1 MGIDTVKVPI
11 HTWNAFAE
19 SICYN
24 VASEGGKPLLYKAPR
39 GTADILPEEQ
49 DYWRYIEDK
58 ASALCLLY
66 GYQRLDTPAFE
77 ESQLFTRSIGEGTDI
92 VTKEMYT
99 FKDRSGNILAL
110 RPEGTAPVC
119 RAYLEHGMD
128 NLPQPVK
135 LYYLAAIFR
144 YERPQAGRYRQHYQ
158 FGFEAIGDADPSL
171 DAEVIEMAWQ
181 FFKLLG
187 LGGLYLYVNSI
198 GCKLCRPEYLDSLK
212 RYYSAH
218 LADLCSDCKTR
229 FEKNPLRLLDC
240 KKPSC
245 YDVAEAAPKS
255 NEYLCQDCR
264 AHFEAFTGYMDALRL
279 PFDINHRLVRGLDY
293 YTKTVFEIQPL
304 GEGAQNALGG
314 GGRYDDL
321 IEELGGK
328 PTPAIGFA
336 AGMER
341 IVLSL
346 KRQKIAVPDLS
357 MPPVF
362 VAYLGNEAK
371 LEAVKLTSN
380 LRSDGVAVIMATGDR
395 SIKSQLRQ
403 ADSLGSK
410 YAVIIGEDEVKGG
423 MVTLRNM
430 VAGEQKTVSPAE
442 LIQLFTRDAK

>member
-1 MGIDTVKVPI
+1 M
-11 HTWNAFAE
+11 
-19 SICYN
+19 
-24 VASEGGKPLLYKAPR
+24 YKAPR

-49 DYWRYIEDK
+49 GYWRYVEDR
-58 ASALCLLY
+58 AIALCLLY

-77 ESQLFTRSIGEGTDI
+77 DVQLFTRSIGEGTDI

-99 FKDRSGNILAL
+99 FEDRSGNLLAL

-158 FGFEAIGDADPSL
+158 FGFEAIGDADPAL
-171 DAEVIEMAWQ
+171 DAEIVEMAWR
-181 FFKLLG
+181 FFELLG
-187 LGGLYLYVNSI
+187 LGRLYLYLNSI
-198 GCKLCRPEYLDSLK
+198 GCKSCRPEYLESLK

-218 LADLCSDCKTR
+218 LSGLCSDCKAR

-240 KKPSC
+240 KKTAC

-255 NEYLCQDCR
+255 TDYLCRDCKSHFETVVEYLK
-264 AHFEAFTGYMDALRL
+264 ALKL

-304 GEGAQNALGG
+304 GDGAQSALGG

-328 PTPAIGFA
+328 PVPAIGFA

-341 IVLSL
+341 VVLNL
-346 KRQKIAVPDLS
+346 KEQKIAVPALPA
-357 MPPVF
+357 PPVF
-362 VAYLGNEAK
+362 VAHLGNEAK
-371 LEAVKLTSN
+371 LEAVKLTSI
-380 LRSDGVAVIMATGDR
+380 LRKDDIAAITATGDR
-395 SIKSQLRQ
+395 SLKGQLRQ
-403 ADSLGSK
+403 ANSLGSN
-410 YAVIIGEDEVKGG
+410 YVAIIGDDEVKSGA
-423 MVTLRNM
+423 VTLRNM
-430 VAGEQKTVSPAE
+430 MTGEQKTVSRVE
-442 LIQLFTRDAK
+442 LIKLLTRVTQE

>member
-1 MGIDTVKVPI
+1 
-11 HTWNAFAE
+11 
-19 SICYN
+19 
-24 VASEGGKPLLYKAPR
+24 LYKAPR

-49 DYWRYIEDK
+49 GYWRFVEDR
-58 ASALCLLY
+58 AIALCRLY

-77 ESQLFTRSIGEGTDI
+77 DSQLFTRSIGEGTDI

-158 FGFEAIGDADPSL
+158 FGFEAIGDADPAL
-171 DAEVIEMAWQ
+171 DAEVVEMAWQ
-181 FFKLLG
+181 FFKSLG
-187 LGGLYLYVNSI
+187 LGGLYLYLNSI
-198 GCKLCRPEYLDSLK
+198 GCKVCRPKYLESLK
-212 RYYSAH
+212 CYYSAH
-218 LADLCSDCKTR
+218 LSGLCPDCKTR

-240 KKPSC
+240 KKPTC

-255 NEYLCQDCR
+255 TDYLCRECK
-264 AHFEAFTGYMDALRL
+264 AHFEAVVGYLGALEL

-304 GEGAQNALGG
+304 GEGAQSALGG

-341 IVLSL
+341 VVLNLRRQRIPVPNLPAAQVFIVH
-346 KRQKIAVPDLS
+346 
-357 MPPVF
+357 
-362 VAYLGNEAK
+362 LGNEAK
-371 LEAVKLTSN
+371 LEAVKLASN
-380 LRSDGVAVIMATGDR
+380 LRKDGIAAIMGAGDR
-395 SIKSQLRQ
+395 SLKGQLRQ
-403 ADSLGSK
+403 ANSIGSC
-410 YAVIIGEDEVKGG
+410 YAAIIGEDEVKNSN
-423 MVTLRNM
+423 VTLRNM
-430 VAGEQKTVSPAE
+430 MTGEQKTVPPAA
-442 LIQLFTRDAK
+442 LGDLLKKS

>member
-1 MGIDTVKVPI
+1 
-11 HTWNAFAE
+11 
-19 SICYN
+19 
-24 VASEGGKPLLYKAPR
+24 LYKAPR

-49 DYWRYIEDK
+49 GYWRFVEDR
-58 ASALCLLY
+58 AIALCRLY

-77 ESQLFTRSIGEGTDI
+77 DSQLFTRSIGEGTDI

-99 FKDRSGNILAL
+99 FKDRSGNVLAL

-158 FGFEAIGDADPSL
+158 FGVEAIGDAAPAL

-181 FFKLLG
+181 FFKSLG
-187 LGGLYLYVNSI
+187 LEHLLLYVNSI
-198 GCKLCRPEYLDSLK
+198 GCKACRPKYLKSLK

-218 LADLCSDCKTR
+218 LPGLCSDCKTR

-240 KKPSC
+240 KKHTC

-255 NEYLCQDCR
+255 TDYLCRECQT
-264 AHFEAFTGYMDALRL
+264 HFEDVVRCLGALEL

-293 YTKTVFEIQPL
+293 YTKTVFEIQPP
-304 GEGAQNALGG
+304 GEGAQSALGG
-314 GGRYDDL
+314 GGRYDNL

-336 AGMER
+336 AGIER
-341 IVLSL
+341 VVLNL
-346 KRQKIAVPDLS
+346 KRRKISVPNL
-357 MPPVF
+357 PPSEVF
-362 VAYLGNEAK
+362 IAHLGDEAK
-371 LEAVKLTSN
+371 LEAVRLVSS
-380 LRSDGVAVIMATGDR
+380 LREGGIAAIIGTGDR
-395 SIKSQLRQ
+395 SLKAQLRQ
-403 ADSLGSK
+403 ANSLGSN
-410 YAVIIGEDEVKGG
+410 YVAIIGEAEVKSRT
-423 MVTLRNM
+423 VTLRNM
-430 VAGEQKTVSPAE
+430 RTGEQEVISLNE
-442 LIQLFTRDAK
+442 LGKLVKGATGE

>member
-1 MGIDTVKVPI
+1 M
-11 HTWNAFAE
+11 
-19 SICYN
+19 
-24 VASEGGKPLLYKAPR
+24 YKAPR

-49 DYWRYIEDK
+49 GYWRYVEDR
-58 ASALCLLY
+58 AIALCRLY

-77 ESQLFTRSIGEGTDI
+77 DFQLFTRSIGEGTDI

-181 FFKLLG
+181 FFSSLG
-187 LGGLYLYVNSI
+187 LGSLYLYLNSI
-198 GCKLCRPEYLDSLK
+198 GCRVCRPKYLDILK

-218 LADLCSDCKTR
+218 LTGLCSDCKTR

-245 YDVAEAAPKS
+245 YDVADAAPKS

-264 AHFEAFTGYMDALRL
+264 AHFEAVTGCLDALKL
-279 PFDINHRLVRGLDY
+279 PFDINHKLVRGLDY
-293 YTKTVFEIQPL
+293 YAKTVFEIQPL

-341 IVLSL
+341 IVLNL
-346 KRQKIAVPDLS
+346 KRQGISVPNLAAN
-357 MPPVF
+357 PVF
-362 VAYLGNEAK
+362 ITHLGNEAK
-371 LEAVKLTSN
+371 LEALRLASKLRN
-380 LRSDGVAVIMATGDR
+380 DGIAAVMAIGDR
-395 SIKSQLRQ
+395 SLKGQLRQ
-403 ADSLGSK
+403 ANGLGSN
-410 YAVIIGEDEVKGG
+410 YVAIIGEDEVKSGT
-423 MVTLRNM
+423 VTLRNM
-430 VAGEQKTVSPAE
+430 MTGEQKTVSPAE
-442 LIQLFTRDAK
+442 LGDLLTRTSQQ

>member
-1 MGIDTVKVPI
+1 M
-11 HTWNAFAE
+11 
-19 SICYN
+19 
-24 VASEGGKPLLYKAPR
+24 YKAPR

-49 DYWRYIEDK
+49 GYWRFVEDR
-58 ASALCLLY
+58 AIVLCRLY

-77 ESQLFTRSIGEGTDI
+77 DWQLFTRSIGEGTDI

-144 YERPQAGRYRQHYQ
+144 YERPQTGRYRQHYQ
-158 FGFEAIGDADPSL
+158 FGFEAIGDADPAL
-171 DAEVIEMAWQ
+171 DAEVVEMAWQ
-181 FFKLLG
+181 FFNLLG
-187 LGGLYLYVNSI
+187 LGGLYLYLNSI
-198 GCKLCRPEYLDSLK
+198 GCKMCRPKYLESLK
-212 RYYSAH
+212 GYYSAH
-218 LADLCSDCKTR
+218 LSGLCSDCKTR

-240 KKPSC
+240 KKPTC

-255 NEYLCQDCR
+255 TDYLCRECK
-264 AHFEAFTGYMDALRL
+264 AHFEAVVGYLEALRL
-279 PFDINHRLVRGLDY
+279 PFDLNHRLVRGLDY

-304 GEGAQNALGG
+304 GEGAQSALGG

-341 IVLSL
+341 IVLNL
-346 KRQKIAVPDLS
+346 KRQKIPVPSLTA
-357 MPPVF
+357 PPVF
-362 VAYLGNEAK
+362 IAHLGNEAK
-371 LEAVKLTSN
+371 LEAVKLAST
-380 LRSDGVAVIMATGDR
+380 LRKDGIAAIMAAGDR
-395 SIKSQLRQ
+395 SLKGQLRQ
-403 ADSLGSK
+403 ANSLGSS
-410 YAVIIGEDEVKGG
+410 YAAIIGEDEVKSSA
-423 MVTLRNM
+423 VTLRNM
-430 VAGEQKTVSPAE
+430 MTGEQKTVLLAA
-442 LIQLFTRDAK
+442 LGGLLKKIA

>member
-1 MGIDTVKVPI
+1 
-11 HTWNAFAE
+11 
-19 SICYN
+19 
-24 VASEGGKPLLYKAPR
+24 LYKAPR

-49 DYWRYIEDK
+49 GYWRFVEDG
-58 ASALCLLY
+58 AIALCRLY

-77 ESQLFTRSIGEGTDI
+77 DSQLFTRSIGEGTDI

-158 FGFEAIGDADPSL
+158 FGFEAIGDADPAL
-171 DAEVIEMAWQ
+171 DAEVIEMAWRV
-181 FFKLLG
+181 FELLG
-187 LGGLYLYVNSI
+187 LDGLYLYLNSI
-198 GCKLCRPEYLDSLK
+198 GCKECRPKYLESLK

-218 LADLCSDCKTR
+218 LVDLCPDCKTR

-240 KKPSC
+240 KKAIC
-245 YDVAEAAPKS
+245 YGVAEAAPKS
-255 NEYLCQDCR
+255 SNYLCRECK
-264 AHFEAFTGYMDALRL
+264 AHFEAVTVYLEALKL

-304 GEGAQNALGG
+304 GEGAQSALGG

-341 IVLSL
+341 VVLNL
-346 KRQKIAVPDLS
+346 KRQKIPVPNLS
-357 MPPVF
+357 APSVF
-362 VAYLGNEAK
+362 IAHLGDEAK
-371 LEAVKLTSN
+371 LEAVKLASS
-380 LRSDGVAVIMATGDR
+380 LRKDGIAAIVSTGDR
-395 SIKSQLRQ
+395 SLKGQLRQ
-403 ADSLGSK
+403 ANSIGSS
-410 YAVIIGEDEVKGG
+410 YATIIGGDEVKSGT
-423 MVTLRNM
+423 VTFRNM
-430 VAGEQKTVSPAE
+430 MTGEQRTVPPAV
-442 LIQLFTRDAK
+442 LGDLLKKAIQ